1 MNESTQ
7 EHKPDTNSPPE
18 TAAQLVRTA
27 KRYGRRKI
35 SAEDKIRIVMEGL
48 RGEQSIEDLC
58 RREGIGKWA
67 YYGWL
72 KSFME
77 GGKKRLSGD
86 YQRQANED
94 DVKSLRRENETL
106 KQLVAE
112 LTLEVRVL
120 KKSLTD

>member
-27 KRYGRRKI
+27 KRYGRRKV

-48 RGEQSIEDLC
+48 RGEQSIEDLY

-86 YQRQANED
+86 LNPESPNNERISPR
-94 DVKSLRRENETL
+94 KR
-106 KQLVAE
+106 
-112 LTLEVRVL
+112 
-120 KKSLTD
+120 